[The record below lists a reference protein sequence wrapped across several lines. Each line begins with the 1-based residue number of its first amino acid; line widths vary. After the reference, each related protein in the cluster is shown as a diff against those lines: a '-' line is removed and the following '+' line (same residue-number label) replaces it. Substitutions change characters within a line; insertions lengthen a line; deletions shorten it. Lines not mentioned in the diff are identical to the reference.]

1 MTFSERCKH
10 PILLR
15 GLAALFLT
23 VVPTA
28 IARQAPASSPSSPS
42 SADVNLVNVFATVRD
57 QQGKIIDNLSQQ
69 DFVLE
74 EDGRP
79 QAIRFFSR
87 EGDLPLTLGLLVE
100 TGMNQRHVLEQ
111 ERSSSGH
118 FIDQLLREDKDKA
131 FLIHFDREVEL
142 LQDLT
147 PSKQKLNAALNL
159 LQQPQLKHT
168 GDDSSGGSGYPGG
181 GRGSGHGQVGATLY
195 DSVYL
200 AANEL
205 MLKQQGRKAVIVL
218 SSGVD
223 RASKV
228 TLERAIESAQR
239 ANMVVYTI
247 YLAGKQSSDS
257 SGWERG
263 GGGMGGGPWGGLG
276 RRGGGYPAPRSQRER
291 PDGKPILERI
301 SRETGGRMFEVSK
314 KQTIDQAYRT
324 IQEELRN
331 QYTIGY
337 VSDRPG
343 DASEYRRIHLT
354 TTRKELAVQAR
365 EGFYPAKQLDTKA
378 EKQQN

>member
-1 MTFSERCKH
+1 MTYSESNHKH
-10 PILLR
+10 SILLR
-15 GLAALFLT
+15 GLAVLFLML
-23 VVPTA
+23 VPA
-28 IARQAPASSPSSPS
+28 VIAQQAPASS
-42 SADVNLVNVFATVRD
+42 ADMNLVNVFATVRD
-57 QQGKIIDNLSQQ
+57 KQGKIINNLSQK

-79 QAIRFFSR
+79 QAIRFAGL

-100 TGMNQRHVLEQ
+100 TGMSQRRALEQ
-111 ERSSSGH
+111 ERSSTGH
-118 FIDQLLREDKDKA
+118 FIGQLLREDKDKA

-147 PSKQKLNAALNL
+147 PSKQKLNAALDS
-159 LQQPQLKHT
+159 LQQPRLKHND
-168 GDDSSGGSGYPGG
+168 DDSSGGGGYPRG
-181 GRGSGHGQVGATLY
+181 GRGSGHGQMGATLY

-223 RASKV
+223 QASKV
-228 TLERAIESAQR
+228 TLDRAIESAQR
-239 ANMVVYTI
+239 ANVVVYSI

-257 SGWERG
+257 GGWERS
-263 GGGMGGGPWGGLG
+263 GGGMGGGPWGGMG
-276 RRGGGYPAPRSQRER
+276 RHGGGYPGSRSQRER

-301 SRETGGRMFEVSK
+301 SRETGGRMFEISK
-314 KQTIDQAYRT
+314 KQTVDQAYQA

-331 QYTIGY
+331 QYALGY

-343 DASEYRRIHLT
+343 DASEYHRIHLT
-354 TTRKELAVQAR
+354 TTQKDLTVQAR
-365 EGFYPAKQLDTKA
+365 EGFYPAKQLDAKA

>member
-1 MTFSERCKH
+1 MIER
-10 PILLR
+10 
-15 GLAALFLT
+15 
-23 VVPTA
+23 
-28 IARQAPASSPSSPS
+28 
-42 SADVNLVNVFATVRD
+42 
-57 QQGKIIDNLSQQ
+57 
-69 DFVLE
+69 
-74 EDGRP
+74 
-79 QAIRFFSR
+79 
-87 EGDLPLTLGLLVE
+87 
-100 TGMNQRHVLEQ
+100 
-111 ERSSSGH
+111 
-118 FIDQLLREDKDKA
+118 
-131 FLIHFDREVEL
+131 
-142 LQDLT
+142 
-147 PSKQKLNAALNL
+147 
-159 LQQPQLKHT
+159 
-168 GDDSSGGSGYPGG
+168 
-181 GRGSGHGQVGATLY
+181 
-195 DSVYL
+195 
-200 AANEL
+200 
-205 MLKQQGRKAVIVL
+205 
-218 SSGVD
+218 
-223 RASKV
+223 SKV